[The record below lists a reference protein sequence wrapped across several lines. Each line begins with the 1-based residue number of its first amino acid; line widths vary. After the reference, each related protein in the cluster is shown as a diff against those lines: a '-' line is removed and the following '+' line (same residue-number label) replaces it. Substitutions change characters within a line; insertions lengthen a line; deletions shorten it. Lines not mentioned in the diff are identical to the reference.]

1 MRQVE
6 SGNSNGVGSE
16 KGKNEANEAGMV
28 RIRLNGGSNMPG
40 SVRIKFRSYFYA
52 RIQQNGRVRQLLV
65 SFLISTN
72 KFYIQRLEGKRLS
85 PPLSPRNYLRALL
98 WNNSH

>member
-40 SVRIKFRSYFYA
+40 SVRIKF
-52 RIQQNGRVRQLLV
+52 
-65 SFLISTN
+65 
-72 KFYIQRLEGKRLS
+72 
-85 PPLSPRNYLRALL
+85 
-98 WNNSH
+98 